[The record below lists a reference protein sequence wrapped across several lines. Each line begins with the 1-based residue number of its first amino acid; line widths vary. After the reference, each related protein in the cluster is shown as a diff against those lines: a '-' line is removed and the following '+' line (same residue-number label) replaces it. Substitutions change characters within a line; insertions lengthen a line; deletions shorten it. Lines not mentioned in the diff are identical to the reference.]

1 MLLVMKILKE
11 KIKHKSRTITDKL
24 ILLIL
29 KGWIKRK
36 FYVRYINLDARK
48 DRKKHIETLLDTFN
62 VNFKR
67 INATRFI
74 SPNEATEEEI
84 SIFKRGVENYLITQE
99 LHKTRLNGVIG
110 CYMSHIRAIMDI
122 NKNDNRL
129 QLIFED
135 DIQITS
141 IRFFLSIKRKIKHLP
156 RNWDICLIDCQGDY
170 IKDDKIKS
178 FLYMP
183 NGTYPDYNGA
193 YAVLINQKKKNH
205 ILKVF
210 EENPIRDYDSLL
222 TWNTTAINSYIIITG
237 CIRQPGMFTS
247 DIIIT

>member
-1 MLLVMKILKE
+1 MKILKE

-110 CYMSHIRAIMDI
+110 CYMSHIREIGRA
-122 NKNDNRL
+122 
-129 QLIFED
+129 
-135 DIQITS
+135 
-141 IRFFLSIKRKIKHLP
+141 H
-156 RNWDICLIDCQGDY
+156 
-170 IKDDKIKS
+170 
-178 FLYMP
+178 
-183 NGTYPDYNGA
+183 
-193 YAVLINQKKKNH
+193 V
-205 ILKVF
+205 
-210 EENPIRDYDSLL
+210 
-222 TWNTTAINSYIIITG
+222 
-237 CIRQPGMFTS
+237 
-247 DIIIT
+247 